1 MNRRFFLKTLSI
13 FLILL
18 FSVQN
23 VCIGASSD
31 SEVFEV
37 SPIDSS
43 NNQDNINSVI
53 DAASDAGGGTV
64 YLNAGVYEVTG
75 PVIIRSNIRLTGD
88 PNAIIKVSAS
98 SSQWATGSTGVIS
111 CSGSI
116 QNVEIFGFQINGNL
130 GSLPAAYANT
140 PGHDKDCFRCI
151 ILHGDSG
158 NYANNI
164 LVHDMKLYDSFS
176 DGMYIYYARNVQCYN
191 NFISN
196 TQHEGI
202 FWSVVIG
209 GEMYNNQIAGITSD
223 CARLD
228 NCINCR
234 VHDNV
239 LFSYDGD
246 NTNGAYKH
254 GENGLQ
260 VGNAGSSHGY
270 DASNKPTTTT
280 NIEIFNNTFAN
291 NGLNAILMGSGSDN
305 NVYIHDNKFIGH
317 DELKTMGIPVDGF
330 DYNNMPTKE
339 MSKKVFDTIFDI
351 LDTEF
356 TESGKTNQSLDS
368 ITYRVPP
375 KTKDGVMGG
384 IKVLG
389 FKDIVVIDKV
399 PYIESNDSIL
409 IKSAVMST
417 PNPELWNGWIS
428 DKDENVDISYSN
440 NSVTATL
447 TVKSK
452 TYDYKKNNLTGKKE
466 RITKKTKTAVF
477 NDSYSP
483 APRILNQPENIT
495 GIIYVYPT
503 SFQVYV
509 PSDGLVKVN
518 YKYIWNESE
527 HQLLSGVRNQTKE
540 GVKFTEYTHVNRW
553 TGDLDHQGDWINVMG
568 EFNPKML
575 NVTVDTPYKHIPVT
589 KFNIIYK
596 PFAKRTIAG
605 WFYPFIAI
613 LIIVFLYIRG
623 LLRDQ
628 KRY

>member
-1 MNRRFFLKTLSI
+1 MNRRWFVKTISI
-13 FLILL
+13 VLILL
-18 FSVQN
+18 YSVQII
-23 VCIGASSD
+23 CLGASID
-31 SEVFEV
+31 SEAYEV
-37 SPIDSS
+37 NPIDSP
-43 NNQDNINSVI
+43 NNQDNINSIIEEV
-53 DAASDAGGGTV
+53 SNAGGGTV
-64 YLNAGVYEVTG
+64 YLNAGVYEVNG
-75 PVIIRSNIRLTGD
+75 PVIMRSNVILTGD
-88 PNAIIKVSAS
+88 PNAIIQVSSS
-98 SSQWATGSTGVIS
+98 SSQWATGSTGIIS

-116 QNVEIFGFQINGNL
+116 QNIEIYGFQINGNL
-130 GSLPAAYANT
+130 GALDSDLANT

-164 LVHDMKLYDSFS
+164 LIHDMTLFDSFS
-176 DGMYIYYARNVQCYN
+176 DGMYIYYATNVQCYN

-202 FWSVVIG
+202 FWSVVING
-209 GEMYNNQIAGITSD
+209 QMYDNKIAGITSD

-228 NCINCR
+228 NCVNCK

-239 LFSYDGD
+239 FFSYEGD

-254 GENGLQ
+254 GHNGLQ
-260 VGNAGSSHGY
+260 VANAGRSHGY

-280 NIEIFNNTFAN
+280 NVEVYNNVFAN
-291 NGLNAILMGSGSDN
+291 GMLDTIWVHSIDQSQ
-305 NVYIHDNKFIGH
+305 VYLHDNKMVDGS
-317 DELKTMGIPVDGF
+317 ELAEMGIPMEDVNF
-330 DYNNMPTKE
+330 TSTPTKE
-339 MSKKVFDTIFDI
+339 KSKMVFNTIFKV
-351 LDTEF
+351 LDLEF

-368 ITYRVPP
+368 ITYRVTP
-375 KTKDGVMGG
+375 KNKDGVMGG
-384 IKVLG
+384 IKILG
-389 FKDIVVIDKV
+389 FKDIVVINKI

-409 IKSAVMST
+409 IRSAAMST

-428 DKDENVDISYSN
+428 EKDNNVDISYN
-440 NSVTATL
+440 NTTITATL

-452 TYDYKKNNLTGKKE
+452 TYDYTKNNLTGQKE
-466 RITKKTKTAVF
+466 RTTKKTKIATF
-477 NDSYSP
+477 TDSYSP
-483 APRILNQPENIT
+483 APRVLNQPENLT
-495 GIIYVYPT
+495 GTIYVYPT

-509 PSDGLVKVN
+509 PQDGLVKIN

-553 TGDLDHQGDWINVMG
+553 TGDIEHQGDWINVMG

-575 NVTVDTPYKHIPVT
+575 NVTVDTPYQHIPVT
-589 KFNIIYK
+589 NFNIIYK
-596 PFAKRTIAG
+596 PFAKHAIAG

-613 LIIVFLYIRG
+613 LVIVFLNIIG